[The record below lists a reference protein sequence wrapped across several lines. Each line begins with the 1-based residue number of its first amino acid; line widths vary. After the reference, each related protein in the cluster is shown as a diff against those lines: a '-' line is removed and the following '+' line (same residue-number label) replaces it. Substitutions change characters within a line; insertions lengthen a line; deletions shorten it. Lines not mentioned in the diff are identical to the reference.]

1 LLLSH
6 LRRPATATPL
16 PCPRPQRHTR
26 APPND
31 PRAHASPRAV
41 IVSQNEVVTAADDID
56 GDSQVMNDWDDDY
69 DEEDRAFSGGKKKKK
84 SKKSKKHQ
92 IADYD

>member
-1 LLLSH
+1 M
-6 LRRPATATPL
+6 
-16 PCPRPQRHTR
+16 TR
-26 APPND
+26 AD
-31 PRAHASPRAV
+31 ASPRAV
-41 IVSQNEVVTAADDID
+41 IVSQNEVVTAADDIE